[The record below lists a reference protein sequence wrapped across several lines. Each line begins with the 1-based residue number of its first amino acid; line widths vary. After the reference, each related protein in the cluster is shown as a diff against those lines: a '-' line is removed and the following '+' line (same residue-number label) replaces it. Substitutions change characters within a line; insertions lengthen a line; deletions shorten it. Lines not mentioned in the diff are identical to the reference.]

1 MKKNNIAIIGLGYWG
16 TIVTN
21 TLISL
26 SMFKNIFIYDNDK
39 NKVKIIKKK
48 FGNKVITSDLNK
60 IIKDNK
66 IKNIFL
72 ATPPKNN
79 FNIIKSLIKAKKNI
93 LIEKPGMIKL
103 SHFNQ
108 IKKMLKKN
116 SSKISFGYIYIYN
129 DYIRYLKK
137 IIDSKKLGKIKYINF
152 QRQNFGP
159 IRNKV
164 SSAYDLA
171 THDLSIIYYL
181 FKNKVILQNSI
192 NHDILG
198 KGNYDIS
205 SLNLIAGKIKIDI
218 NVSWL
223 NPEKIRKIIIIGSK
237 KMLLFDEMNYKEP
250 IKIYN
255 NYVSFPKIDKF
266 SKDYFNQSKYIFK
279 GSSRSIKLKDK
290 KPLDNEIKE
299 FIGKSVNLTD
309 INFSEKIIKTLKK
322 DKRLNF

>member
-1 MKKNNIAIIGLGYWG
+1 MKKDNIAIIGLGYWG

-26 SMFKNIFIYDNDK
+26 SIFKKIFIYDENIS
-39 NKVKIIKKK
+39 KVKILKKK
-48 FGNKVITSDLNK
+48 FGNKVIPTNFET
-60 IIKDNK
+60 IKNNTK

-79 FNIIKSLIKAKKNI
+79 FKILSLLIDSNKNV

-103 SHFNQ
+103 NHFNK
-108 IKKMLKKN
+108 IKKKLNKKK
-116 SSKISFGYIYIYN
+116 SKVSFGYIYVYN
-129 DYIRYLKK
+129 EYIRYLKK
-137 IIDSKKLGKIKYINF
+137 IIISRKLGNIKYINF

-164 SSAYDLA
+164 SAAYDLA
-171 THDLSIIYYL
+171 THDLSILYYL
-181 FKNKVILQNSI
+181 FSKKVILRNSI

-198 KGNYDIS
+198 KNNYDIS
-205 SLNLIAGKIKIDI
+205 SLNLTCGNIKVDV

-237 KMLLFDEMNYKEP
+237 KMLLFDEMNDKEP

-255 NYVSFPKIDKF
+255 NYVSFPKINKF
-266 SKDYFNQSKYIFK
+266 SKNFFNQSRYIFK
-279 GSSRSIKLKDK
+279 GSSRSIKLRDT

-299 FIGKSVNLTD
+299 FVLNSKNLTD

-322 DKRLNF
+322 INN